1 MAVLYK
7 IAAFGADQKF
17 NIAAKIDNAEC
28 LKLNYLLFCRN
39 VLYTGLYQIGV
50 FEAYVMRLLVITEY
64 QSLTYN
70 HIRINDLESFLSF
83 ETTER
88 FEWKIGSK
96 VPWMVL

>member
-28 LKLNYLLFCRN
+28 LKLNYLLGCRN

-50 FEAYVMRLLVITEY
+50 FEAYVTRWLATTEY
-64 QSLTYN
+64 QSLTY
-70 HIRINDLESFLSF
+70 IRINDLESFLSF